1 LDAAIDAYF
10 NDSSS
15 ASSSSQS
22 RPVGRAPPSSEIVKQ
37 FNKYKGQTPL
47 LKTNIHNAEYLIPEK
62 DGDDITVDGTMKFCE
77 DLEVDPEDVVLLAL
91 AYELKSPR
99 MAIWTKQGWV
109 EGWKNLSCVHNYLRL
124 LDRNFISI
132 ISCDNLGSMRQV
144 LPGLR
149 RKLGSDRE
157 YFTKVY
163 NHTFDFSRNEGQR
176 SLGQFHEF
184 KRHLLLS

>member
-1 LDAAIDAYF
+1 LKKHKRLDAAIDAYF

-15 ASSSSQS
+15 TSSSSQS
-22 RPVGRAPPSSEIVKQ
+22 RPVGRVPPSEIVKQ

-47 LKTNIHNAEYLIPEK
+47 SKTKNQNAKCLILDK

-109 EGWKNLSCVHNYLRL
+109 EGWKKLSCVHVITCGSWIE
-124 LDRNFISI
+124 ISFQSSVVI
-132 ISCDNLGSMRQV
+132 I
-144 LPGLR
+144 
-149 RKLGSDRE
+149 
-157 YFTKVY
+157 
-163 NHTFDFSRNEGQR
+163 
-176 SLGQFHEF
+176 
-184 KRHLLLS
+184 